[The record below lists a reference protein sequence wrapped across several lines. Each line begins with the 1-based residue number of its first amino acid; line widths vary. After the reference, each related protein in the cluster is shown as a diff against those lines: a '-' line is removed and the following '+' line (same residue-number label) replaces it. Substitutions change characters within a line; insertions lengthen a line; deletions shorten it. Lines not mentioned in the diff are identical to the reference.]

1 MVWTAHKP
9 ANCMLGKQHKKEQ
22 KKKPQKSNSGTVAA
36 TAAAE
41 LNTQF
46 AALMATLAGLEE

>member
-22 KKKPQKSNSGTVAA
+22 KKKPQMANSATVATA
-36 TAAAE
+36 TVTAV
-41 LNTQF
+41 NPHF
-46 AALMATLAGLEE
+46 FALMATLANLEE